1 MKKPPWRRAPT
12 PWRNSLSRFEIVH
25 PGVLTTYQDLGRT
38 AMLKYALAACGAMD
52 QTSVRLINSLLGNQP
67 TAAVLEITLIGL
79 TMKALDSGQIAVGG
93 ADLGL
98 KINGQ
103 PAPRWTIHGVKEGDV
118 VGFTKLNQGVRA
130 YLGVA
135 GGFDAPEILGS
146 RSVYLRGSLG
156 RPLKQGDE
164 IGALAQTGNYAHTG
178 KKLPQRFIPNLDMT
192 RPFRVLPGPQYDYF
206 SPKGI
211 DIFSTAVYTVSPVSD
226 RQGIRTDGQPVE
238 RIKGP
243 DIITDPTPIGAIQ
256 VPGSGLPILLHRDAQ
271 VTGGYAKIA
280 LLCRADMDRAGQ
292 LCPGDKIRFQFVDR
306 QTALSMLNEHEGL
319 LAAAQKALAP

>member
-1 MKKPPWRRAPT
+1 
-12 PWRNSLSRFEIVH
+12 LSRFEIVN

-52 QTSVRLINSLLGNQP
+52 QTSVQLINALLGNQP

-118 VGFTKLNQGVRA
+118 IGFTKLNQGVRA

-319 LAAAQKALAP
+319 LAAAQKVLAP

>member
-1 MKKPPWRRAPT
+1 
-12 PWRNSLSRFEIVH
+12 LSRFEIVN
-25 PGVLTTYQDLGRT
+25 PGVLTTYQDLGRVE
-38 AMLKYALAACGAMD
+38 MLKYALAACGAMD
-52 QTSVRLINSLLGNQP
+52 QTSVQLINLLLGNQP
-67 TAAVLEITLIGL
+67 TDAVLEITLTGL
-79 TMKALDSGQIAVGG
+79 TMKVLVRSQFAVGG

-103 PAPRWTIHGVKEGDV
+103 HAPRWTIHDVKAGDV
-118 VGFTKLNQGVRA
+118 IGFTTLNRGVRA
-130 YLGVA
+130 YLGVPS
-135 GGFDAPEILGS
+135 GFDAPEILGS

-156 RPLKQGDE
+156 RPLKKGDE
-164 IGALAQTGNYAHTG
+164 ISALVQAENCRHTER
-178 KKLPQRFIPNLDMT
+178 KLPERFIPNLDMT
-192 RPFRVLPGPQYDYF
+192 QPFRVLPGPQFDYF
-206 SPKGI
+206 SAKGV
-211 DIFSTAVYTVSPVSD
+211 DVFSSTVYTVSPISD

-280 LLCRADMDRAGQ
+280 LLCRADIDRAGQ

-306 QTALSMLNEHEGL
+306 QTALSMLNQHEGM
-319 LAAAQKALAP
+319 LAEAQKALASYD